1 MNYLAHAYLSFNEP
15 GILAGNMISD
25 FVKGKK
31 KFDYPL
37 AIQKGIMLHRSIDTF
52 TDEHVATKKAKEFF
66 RKEYRLYSGPFV
78 DIVYDHFL
86 ARDRNEFKDEA
97 ALKTFS
103 TRSYAILQ
111 SDIELLPERFRRMFP
126 YMKEQDWF
134 YNYQFKDMIDK
145 SFSGLARRALYL
157 KETKKAFEIFND
169 NYKNLQ
175 LCYDEFFPS
184 VKKFSESQVL
194 QLLAG

>member
-1 MNYLAHAYLSFNEP
+1 
-15 GILAGNMISD
+15 MISD

-31 KFDYPL
+31 QFDYSNDV
-37 AIQKGIMLHRSIDTF
+37 QKGIVLHRAIDNF
-52 TDEHVATKKAKEFF
+52 TDEHPATKEAEEFF

-86 ARDRNEFKDEA
+86 AKDKNEFKDKA

-103 TRSYAILQ
+103 ARSYAILQ
-111 SDIELLPERFRRMFP
+111 NNIELLPERFQRMFP

-134 YNYQFKDMIDK
+134 YNYQFEDMIDK

-157 KETKKAFEIFND
+157 KETKTAFKIFND
-169 NYKNLQ
+169 NYKSLQ

-184 VKKFSESQVL
+184 VKKFAESKFH
-194 QLLAG
+194 QLLAN